1 MYVFLSRR
9 FLGKHQSKNSLGVM
23 DTHLEMID

>member
-9 FLGKHQSKNSLGVM
+9 FLRKHQSKHSLGVM
-23 DTHLEMID
+23 DTHVEMID

>member
-9 FLGKHQSKNSLGVM
+9 FPRKHQSKNSLGVM